1 MRTESSQ
8 ETDFMGKTI
17 TEKILAAHC
26 GKDSVSPGELVH
38 VDVDV
43 ILAHEVTTPPA
54 IEELKK
60 RGMDRVFDPHKIVVT
75 PDHFVPNKD
84 EKSAELSKQL
94 REWVNRH
101 AISHY
106 YEVGRHGICHT
117 LLLEQGHVGPGMIV
131 VCGDSHTCTHGVVGA
146 FGWGVGS
153 TELAAAIAT
162 GRVWFEVPETIKV
175 DISGTL
181 QPGVYSKDAMLYVL
195 SQLGVRGAL
204 ASVLEFTGE
213 TIDSLDVEDRV
224 TMTNMAVEAGATV
237 GMINPDEKTM
247 RYLAE
252 RTNTSFPMI
261 CSDANASYA
270 REHAFEVSTIEPYVA
285 VPPLPSNGQGV
296 SQVEGISIDQGIIGS
311 CTNGRIRDLREAANI
326 LQGRSVASSVRLI
339 IIPATMQIWKQ
350 ASREGLLDVF
360 VEAGAAIST
369 PTCGPCLGSHM
380 GVLAAGEVAIA
391 STNRNFVGRMGSP
404 DSEVYLASPATVA
417 ASAVRGEISDPRQFM
432 GERA

>member
-1 MRTESSQ
+1 MN
-8 ETDFMGKTI
+8 MTI

-26 GKDSVSPGELVH
+26 GKDVVSPGELVH

-60 RGMDRVFDPHKIVVT
+60 RDMDCVFDPHKIVVT

-84 EKSAELSKQL
+84 ERSAQLSKQL
-94 REWVNRH
+94 REWVKQH
-101 AISHY
+101 GISHY
-106 YEVGRHGICHT
+106 YEIGRHGICHT

-131 VCGDSHTCTHGVVGA
+131 VCGDSHACTHGVVGA

-162 GRVWFEVPETIKV
+162 GKIWFEVPETIEV
-175 DISGTL
+175 SISGTL
-181 QPGVYSKDAMLYVL
+181 QRGVYSKDVILYVL
-195 SQLGVRGAL
+195 SRLGVRGAVD
-204 ASVLEFTGE
+204 SVLEFTGE
-213 TIDSLDVEDRV
+213 TIDSLEVEDRV
-224 TMTNMAVEAGATV
+224 TITNMAAEAGATV

-247 RYLAE
+247 QYLAK
-252 RTNTSFPMI
+252 RTNTSFSVM
-261 CSDANASYA
+261 CTDADASYA
-270 REHAFEVSTIEPYVA
+270 HQHAFEVSTIEPYVA
-285 VPPLPSNGQGV
+285 VPPLPSNGVCV
-296 SQVEGISIDQGIIGS
+296 SQVEGIPIDQGIIGS
-311 CTNGRIRDLREAANI
+311 CTNGRLQDLREAAHI

-350 ASREGLLDVF
+350 ASREGLLDIF
-360 VEAGAAIST
+360 AEAGAAIST

-404 DSEVYLASPATVA
+404 DSAVYLASPATVA
-417 ASAVRGEISDPRQFM
+417 ASSVQGEISDPRQFVE
-432 GERA
+432 ERA